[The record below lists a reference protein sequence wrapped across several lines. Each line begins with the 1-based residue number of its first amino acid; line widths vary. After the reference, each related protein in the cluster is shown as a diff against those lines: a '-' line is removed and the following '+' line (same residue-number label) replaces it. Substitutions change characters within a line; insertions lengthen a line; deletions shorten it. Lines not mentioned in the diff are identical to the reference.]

1 MKEISRNDL
10 CWCGSG
16 KKYKRC
22 HLEMDEL
29 IDQLEKKGELVPPKN
44 IILNENEIEGVRKA
58 SHITA
63 IVLDKIGDLI
73 KEEVTTNELNDFAH
87 KLTLELGAIPA
98 PLNYM
103 GFPKSICT
111 SINEVVCHGIPE
123 NRKLKDG
130 DIINIDVTSIY
141 NGYYGDAS
149 RMFIVGNASEEAR
162 KLVKVAKECLEV
174 GLNEIKPFATLGDI
188 GFAINKHARKEGY
201 QVVREYGGHGI
212 GHKFHEEPFVDH
224 VGNKGD
230 GMILLPGMVF
240 TVEPMINQGTFRCKV
255 LKDGWTAVTAD
266 KKLSAQWEHTVV
278 VTENGYEILTK

>member
-29 IDQLEKKGELVPPKN
+29 IDELEKKGVLTPPRD
-44 IILNENEIEGVRKA
+44 IILNEEEIEGVRKA

-63 IVLDKIGDLI
+63 IVLDKIGQFI
-73 KEEVTTNELNDFAH
+73 KEGVTTLELNDFAH
-87 KLTLELGAIPA
+87 NFTLELGATPA

-123 NRKLKDG
+123 NRQLKDG
-130 DIINIDVTSIY
+130 DIINIDITSIY
-141 NGYYGDAS
+141 DGYYGDAS
-149 RMFIVGNASEEAR
+149 RMFIVGNASEQAK
-162 KLVKVAKECLEV
+162 KLVKVAKECLEI
-174 GLNEIKPFATLGDI
+174 GLKQIKPFATLGDI
-188 GFAINKHARKEGY
+188 GFAINKCAKENGY

-212 GHKFHEEPFVDH
+212 GRKFHEEPFVDH
-224 VGNKGD
+224 VGNKGE
-230 GMILLPGMVF
+230 GMVLLPGMVF
-240 TVEPMINQGTFRCKV
+240 TVEPMINEGTFRCKV

-266 KKLSAQWEHTVV
+266 KKLSAQWEHTIV
-278 VTENGYEILTK
+278 VTENGYEILTQ

>member
-1 MKEISRNDL
+1 MKEVSRNDL

-29 IDQLEKKGELVPPKN
+29 IDKLEKKGVLTPPRD
-44 IILNENEIEGVRKA
+44 IILNEEEIEGVRKA

-63 IVLDKIGDLI
+63 IILDKIGNLI
-73 KEEVTTNELNDFAH
+73 REGVTTLELNDFAH
-87 KLTLELGAIPA
+87 NLTLQLGAKPA

-123 NRKLKDG
+123 NRQLKDG
-130 DIINIDVTSIY
+130 DIINIDITSIY
-141 NGYYGDAS
+141 DGYYGDAS
-149 RMFIVGNASEEAR
+149 RMFIVGNPSEQAK
-162 KLVKVAKECLEV
+162 KLVKVAKECLEI
-174 GLNEIKPFATLGDI
+174 GLKQIKPFATLGDI
-188 GFAINKHARKEGY
+188 GFAINKYAKENGY

-212 GHKFHEEPFVDH
+212 GRKFHEEPFVDH
-224 VGNKGD
+224 VGNKGE
-230 GMILLPGMVF
+230 GMVLLPGMVF
-240 TVEPMINQGTFRCKV
+240 TVEPMINEGTFRCKV

-266 KKLSAQWEHTVV
+266 KKLSAQWEHTIV
-278 VTENGYEILTK
+278 VTENGYEILTQ